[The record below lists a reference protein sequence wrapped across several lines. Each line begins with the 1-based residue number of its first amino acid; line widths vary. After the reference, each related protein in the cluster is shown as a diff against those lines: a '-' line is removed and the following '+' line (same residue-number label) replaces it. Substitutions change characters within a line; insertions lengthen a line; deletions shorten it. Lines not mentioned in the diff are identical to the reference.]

1 MYADDIHIPY
11 ADANSFST
19 QSNLNYDLEVSKW
32 LICNKLTLNTTRTE
46 FMFIGSRQNLS
57 TLSESVELS
66 IDNIPVKHISITKS
80 LGILN
85 EDLKWHS
92 HIDKLTQKIASAIGA
107 IKRIRPFSTS
117 YTTLN
122 LQYPGTTI
130 SIIVARSEE
139 IVVKRYQISYKNCK
153 IAMTNASK
161 TNENLTQVS
170 EPNHAF
176 CHFSVALQYA
186 LALYFQ
192 VENANEFI
200 HFDWLKDRGN
210 LLVIE

>member
-11 ADANSFST
+11 AGANSFPT
-19 QSNLNYDLEVSKW
+19 QSNINYDSEVSKW

-46 FMFIGSRQNLS
+46 FMFIGSRQKLS

-66 IDNIPVKHISITKS
+66 IDNIPVKQISITKS
-80 LGILN
+80 LVILN
-85 EDLKWHS
+85 KDFKWHS
-92 HIDKLTQKIASAIGA
+92 HIDKLTRKIASGIGA
-107 IKRIRPFSTS
+107 IKRIRPFPTS
-117 YTTLN
+117 YTTLH

-153 IAMTNASK
+153 IAM

-200 HFDWLKDRGN
+200 HFDWLKDR
-210 LLVIE
+210 